1 MVQTERVTMS
11 SARKPDD
18 SGNLDDRRRLPSVDR
33 LLNAP
38 PVAALAEHV
47 SRDVLVDAVRAEL
60 AAARQEAVADAP
72 PASEHLATRIVAQ
85 VERILAPSLR
95 RVVNATGIV
104 LHTNLGR
111 APLSAATQH
120 AMVAAATGY
129 SNLEYDLGAG
139 ERGSRHVHVE
149 TLLTRLTGAEAA
161 LVVNNNAAAMLLV
174 LSALAAGREVIVS
187 RGQAVEIGGGFRIPD
202 VLRQSGARLVDVGT
216 TNRTRLADYAD
227 AITADTA
234 LLLRVHTSNF
244 RVVGFTESV
253 PLPALVQLGHEREV
267 AVADDLGSGCLLD
280 TARFGLGSERQE
292 PRPQDSVA
300 AGADVICFSG
310 DKLLGGPQA
319 GLIVGQ
325 REPLA
330 VLRRHPLVRAL
341 RPDKVTIAGLV
352 ATLQHYQRGEAER
365 EIPVWQMIGAGK
377 EELSQRAQRWAA
389 AITRQSRTFEVDVR
403 DAESAIGGGSLPGV
417 TLPTAVVALQ
427 PRQCTVEG
435 IAAALRRA
443 TPPVVGRIERNAFL
457 LDPRTVLPD
466 DEPALLTTITAL

>member
-1 MVQTERVTMS
+1 M
-11 SARKPDD
+11 
-18 SGNLDDRRRLPSVDR
+18 RRRSTR
-33 LLNAP
+33 WW
-38 PVAALAEHV
+38 
-47 SRDVLVDAVRAEL
+47 R
-60 AAARQEAVADAP
+60 RQ
-72 PASEHLATRIVAQ
+72 PAIPTW
-85 VERILAPSLR
+85 
-95 RVVNATGIV
+95 
-104 LHTNLGR
+104 
-111 APLSAATQH
+111 
-120 AMVAAATGY
+120 
-129 SNLEYDLGAG
+129 EYDLGAG

-280 TARFGLGSERQE
+280 TARFGLGGERQE

-389 AITRQSRTFEVDVR
+389 AIARQSRTLEVDMR
-403 DAESAIGGGSLPGV
+403 DAESAS
-417 TLPTAVVALQ
+417 
-427 PRQCTVEG
+427 
-435 IAAALRRA
+435 AAARCQASRCRRPSSRYGPGSA
-443 TPPVVGRIERNAFL
+443 LWSASRQPCGGQR
-457 LDPRTVLPD
+457 LPSSD
-466 DEPALLTTITAL
+466 ASSGTRSC

>member
-1 MVQTERVTMS
+1 
-11 SARKPDD
+11 
-18 SGNLDDRRRLPSVDR
+18 
-33 LLNAP
+33 
-38 PVAALAEHV
+38 
-47 SRDVLVDAVRAEL
+47 
-60 AAARQEAVADAP
+60 
-72 PASEHLATRIVAQ
+72 
-85 VERILAPSLR
+85 
-95 RVVNATGIV
+95 
-104 LHTNLGR
+104 
-111 APLSAATQH
+111 
-120 AMVAAATGY
+120 
-129 SNLEYDLGAG
+129 
-139 ERGSRHVHVE
+139 
-149 TLLTRLTGAEAA
+149 
-161 LVVNNNAAAMLLV
+161 
-174 LSALAAGREVIVS
+174 
-187 RGQAVEIGGGFRIPD
+187 
-202 VLRQSGARLVDVGT
+202 
-216 TNRTRLADYAD
+216 
-227 AITADTA
+227 
-234 LLLRVHTSNF
+234 
-244 RVVGFTESV
+244 
-253 PLPALVQLGHEREV
+253 V